1 MFLLKPSFAGGELSP
16 AMYGRTDFVKYDN
29 GAATLKNFLVQR
41 YGGISNRAGT
51 KYIDTLPGKTVLR
64 SFRFNSSQNY
74 IIAFYNGG
82 IKVYQG
88 EALKATLTNSPYT
101 TNELRYIK
109 FTQSADVMFLVH
121 PNHPPMKLTREGDT
135 NWVLETF
142 DITGGPFEDPNTTAT
157 QISASAKTG
166 NITLTATQDYFT
178 TDMVGSL
185 IKIGHTV
192 GSEYKSGIPVERTS
206 TAADGSTTTIPAD
219 DLSVTCV
226 PGGTVYIESF
236 GFWSGNFTLEK
247 YVDGSWTKIRTQE
260 GDHSSNYNFTETND
274 HDSVITYKITSTK
287 FDITIWEG
295 ENEKQKGHVT
305 IQSFSQDYYG
315 IAKINSVT
323 SGTTASATVIR
334 QLGDTKAT
342 KDFAISPWSN
352 AKGYPMCANFFEDRL
367 FFAGNYQYGQSFWG
381 SKSGDYPNFGTS
393 IPSADTDA
401 VTGTLNGGQV
411 NGIKA
416 MVSFGEL
423 IMLTAGGEHKV
434 SGVNNQALAPGKM
447 KSQAQEYRGISDID
461 PVTVGSRIVYVQQ
474 QGNIVRDL
482 AYTYESDKYTGD
494 DINLLAEHLFERHK
508 LVSMAYQQTPN
519 SIVWCVRDDGLLLGL
534 TYLKEQEVYAWH
546 QHSTGDANDGFFDVA
561 CIAGTSEDE
570 LWCVVNRH
578 GTYCLEKMAQ
588 RDSSDSVEEQY
599 FVDCGKQVSSSPG
612 VTSVTG
618 LSHLNGRTVSI
629 LADGFVLPQQ
639 VVANGS
645 VSLGHTYHKVSVGL
659 PITSELKTLPLEL
672 QAQDGSTITRK
683 KRVAKLTLFFK
694 ESSGGAYGL
703 DENRLDEIKWR
714 SNERYDAPINL
725 FSGKKSILMPGATY
739 NETVQVVVRQ
749 TDPLPMTILSIVPEM
764 QVGG

>member
-29 GAATLKNFLVQR
+29 GAATLKNLLVLR

-51 KYIDTLPGKTVLR
+51 KYIDNLPGKTVLR

-88 EALKATLTNSPYT
+88 ETLKATISGSPYS

-109 FTQSADVMFLVH
+109 FTQSGDVMYLVH
-121 PNHPPMKLTREGDT
+121 PNHAPMTLTRKGDT
-135 NWVLETF
+135 NWVLSNF
-142 DITGGPFEDPNTTAT
+142 DITGGPFEEPNITSTK
-157 QISASAKTG
+157 ISASGKTG
-166 NITLTATQDYFT
+166 SITLTASKSYFT
-178 TDMVGSL
+178 SDMIGSL
-185 IKIGHTV
+185 IKLGHTV
-192 GSEYKSGIPVERTS
+192 GSEYVSGNP
-206 TAADGSTTTIPAD
+206 STTN
-219 DLSVTCV
+219 LSVTCV

-247 YVDGSWTKIRTQE
+247 YVDGNWTKIRTQE
-260 GDHSSNYNFTETND
+260 GDHSANYNFTETNE
-274 HDSVITYKITSTK
+274 HDSVITYRLTSTK
-287 FDITIWEG
+287 FDTTIWSG
-295 ENEKQKGHVT
+295 ENEKQVGHVT
-305 IQSFSQDYYG
+305 LQSFSQDYYG
-315 IAKINSVT
+315 IAKITAVS
-323 SGTTASATVIR
+323 SGTAASATVIR

-342 KDFAISPWSN
+342 KDFAISPWSA

-367 FFAGNYQYGQSFWG
+367 FFAGTYQYGQTFWG

-393 IPSADTDA
+393 IPTVDTDA

-434 SGVNNQALAPGKM
+434 SGSNNQALAPGKI

-546 QHSTGDANDGFFDVA
+546 QHTTGDANDGFFDVA
-561 CIAGTSEDE
+561 CIAGTNEDE

-588 RDSSDSVEEQY
+588 RDASDSVEEQY
-599 FVDCGKQVSSSPG
+599 FVDCGKQVSSTAG
-612 VTSVTG
+612 VSTVTG
-618 LSHLNGRTVSI
+618 LSQLNGRTVSI

-639 VVANGS
+639 VVKNGTIN
-645 VSLGHTYHKVSVGL
+645 LGHTYHKVSVGL

-694 ESSGGAYGL
+694 ESSGGSFGL
-703 DENRLDEIKWR
+703 DESKLDEIKWR
-714 SNERYDAPINL
+714 GNELYGAPINL
-725 FSGKKSILMPGATY
+725 FSGKKSIQMPGATY
-739 NETVQVVVRQ
+739 NETVQVVVKQ